1 MTDTI
6 TVDTEDPSLLGSLDE
21 AERNQINQIQTIS
34 TNLSNRLGLLS
45 RETYEVNQ
53 KLDGLKR
60 ATQEVL
66 RGVETR
72 LNLAGRQWY
81 VDVVGDVREGPST

>member
-6 TVDTEDPSLLGSLDE
+6 TVDTEDPSLLGSLVE

-34 TNLSNRLGLLS
+34 KNLVDRLGLLS
-45 RETYEVNQ
+45 REEYEVNQ
-53 KLDGLKR
+53 KLDNLKR

-66 RGVETR
+66 RGVEVR

-81 VDVVGDVREGPST
+81 VDVAGDVREGPTG